1 MQLVGDRDAMHWAE
15 AHQAAPP
22 CHSRII
28 ETAKRDLIVS
38 SLYEPTTV
46 ATLFAPTDR
55 GIHNTIKQLM
65 RINGVTLS
73 TLLTDPVA
81 AAKFVQ
87 VRSLC
92 SDDVDSPRPP

>member
-1 MQLVGDRDAMHWAE
+1 VA
-15 AHQAAPP
+15 
-22 CHSRII
+22 
-28 ETAKRDLIVS
+28 T
-38 SLYEPTTV
+38 LYDPKTV

-65 RINGVTLS
+65 SKLGITLS

-87 VRSLC
+87 AGCAALMRIRVPAPA
-92 SDDVDSPRPP
+92 SPYLDP